1 MRRQASRIL
10 LGEEGQTGTWDSCAN
25 VHLGFCYLMGP
36 SLVMMKETVK
46 VAMVAR
52 SKVLGNV
59 LR

>member
-1 MRRQASRIL
+1 
-10 LGEEGQTGTWDSCAN
+10 
-25 VHLGFCYLMGP
+25 MGP

-59 LR
+59 LRYGTQRAPERIATST